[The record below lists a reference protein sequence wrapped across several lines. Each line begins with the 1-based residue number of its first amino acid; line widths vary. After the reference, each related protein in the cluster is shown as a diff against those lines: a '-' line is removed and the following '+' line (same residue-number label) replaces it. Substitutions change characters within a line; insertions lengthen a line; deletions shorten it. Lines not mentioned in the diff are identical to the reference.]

1 MRESVSDVDAVVL
14 VIEPIASVGRQ
25 EAELLSQIKNSG
37 VPAVLAVNKIDTVEK
52 PELLSVIAAY
62 ASEHDFAA
70 VVRQAGRGY
79 LFLGRSGTGK
89 STHARLWL
97 RHIAG
102 SELLNDD
109 NPVLVLADGTATVYG
124 SPWSGKTPCYR
135 NESAPAGAIIRLEQ
149 APQNLIRSERPVA
162 AFASLLSSCST
173 MIWDK
178 ATYDA
183 ICETVSGMARVV
195 PSYRLQCLPD
205 AEAAQL
211 CHQTVACPS

>member
-1 MRESVSDVDAVVL
+1 MTAVRKTESDSENRWNCFAQERAKHIGNELMILFAFAAAPHATLL
-14 VIEPIASVGRQ
+14 V
-25 EAELLSQIKNSG
+25 
-37 VPAVLAVNKIDTVEK
+37 
-52 PELLSVIAAY
+52 
-62 ASEHDFAA
+62 HAA

-162 AFASLLSSCST
+162 AFASLL
-173 MIWDK
+173 
-178 ATYDA
+178 
-183 ICETVSGMARVV
+183 
-195 PSYRLQCLPD
+195 
-205 AEAAQL
+205 
-211 CHQTVACPS
+211 